1 MNDDVAQQA
10 AGELLFEVRDG
21 IGYVTFNR
29 PNSRNALTFTM
40 YERVAEIC
48 RTATDHARVLVFSGA
63 GGRAFAAGTDISQF
77 VDLSSAAGGLAYE
90 ARVNAVM
97 QAIEDC
103 EVPTIAAMHGA
114 VTGGG
119 ATIAACCDLRIG
131 TSSMRFGVPIA
142 RTLGNCL
149 SIENYARLAAII
161 GLSRTKELLFTARL
175 IEADEALRI
184 GWVSE
189 LVDDEQ
195 LMGRAEELA
204 KQIARFAPLTLRA
217 TKLAL
222 LRIRDGLDL
231 ASDDDLIASCY
242 GSADFREGIT
252 AFLEKRPANWT
263 GS

>member
-1 MNDDVAQQA
+1 MNSVSDDDD
-10 AGELLFEVRDG
+10 LLFEVRDD

-29 PNSRNALTFTM
+29 PRTRNAMTFAM

-48 RTATDHARVLVFSGA
+48 RTAGDVARVLVFSGA
-63 GGRAFAAGTDISQF
+63 GDRAFAAGTDISQF
-77 VDLSSAAGGLAYE
+77 LDLSSETGGLVYE

-103 EVPTIAAMHGA
+103 AVPTIAAMHGA

-131 TSSMRFGVPIA
+131 APSMRLGVPIA

-149 SIENYARLAAII
+149 SIENYARFAAII

-189 LVDDEQ
+189 LIDEDA
-195 LMGRAEELA
+195 LLTRADELA
-204 KQIARFAPLTLRA
+204 KQIAGFAPLTLRA

-222 LRIRDGLDL
+222 FRIRDGQGLG
-231 ASDDDLIASCY
+231 SDDDLIASCY
-242 GSADFREGIT
+242 GSADFAEGIA

-263 GS
+263 GA